1 MQLDALFLRRV
12 RALGVVDL
20 HDVLRVELHILTIVG
35 ELHAAADAQPHADAD
50 LAEKLRRLALWHAAA
65 DEERAFVVRHFEQH
79 RPDAGAARLVA
90 VELEDLALNDDVTG
104 LWRQLADGEH
114 SPLCNLAA
122 HDDTAAA
129 AHLAASVLQHVGKG
143 LRR

>member
-20 HDVLRVELHILTIVG
+20 HDVLRVELHVLTIVG

-50 LAEKLRRLALWHAAA
+50 LAKKLCRLALGHAAA

-90 VELEDLALNDDVTG
+90 VELEDLALDH
-104 LWRQLADGEH
+104 ADGEH